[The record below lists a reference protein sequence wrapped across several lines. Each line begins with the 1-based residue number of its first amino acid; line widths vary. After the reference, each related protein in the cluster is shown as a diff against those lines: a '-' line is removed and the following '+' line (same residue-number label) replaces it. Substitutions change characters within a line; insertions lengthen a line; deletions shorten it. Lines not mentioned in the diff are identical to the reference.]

1 MLFSLKDKKDQ
12 GMWGNYIV
20 HSIVQKMVV
29 KWTKVK
35 VHFIIL
41 QLCLLQLIVSTE
53 FSMEK
58 YEFTADSSM

>member
-1 MLFSLKDKKDQ
+1 
-12 GMWGNYIV
+12 MWDNYIV

-41 QLCLLQLIVSTE
+41 IVSTE

-58 YEFTADSSM
+58 YEFTADSSMKQ